1 MSLRVVFMGSP
12 AFAVPSLDG
21 LLGAGHEVALVLA
34 QPDRPAGRG
43 RQPTSP
49 PVAAFAHERGLPLF
63 QPPSLKPP
71 EAFRRVQEA
80 APDVIVVAA
89 YGLILRKEVLDL
101 PPHGCL
107 NVHASLLP
115 RHRGA
120 APISAAILAG
130 DTETGICLMQMEIGL
145 DTGPVIASSSTPIGP
160 TDDTPTLT
168 DRLAR
173 LGRDLLVETLPRW
186 AAGQIAATPQDESL
200 ATYAPRISREDARL
214 DWTLSAT
221 ELDRRVRAYRG
232 WPDAFTTWQGKQ
244 LKVLA
249 ARPLP
254 TLPWP
259 MLGANIG
266 SADIPSIP
274 TAPQPPLPQGEKGGF
289 LPPLPLAG
297 EGARGWGALPG
308 RVILIPDNGVQR
320 PAVVTSD
327 GVLVLDTV
335 ALEGK
340 RPADG
345 ADFVRGYRAFVGADL
360 GR

>member
-1 MSLRVVFMGSP
+1 MGSP
-12 AFAVPSLDG
+12 GFAVPSLEG
-21 LLGAGHEVALVLA
+21 LLNAGHEVVLVLA

-43 RQPTSP
+43 RQPTPP
-49 PVAAFAHERGLPLF
+49 PVAAFARERGLPLF

-71 EAFRRVQEA
+71 EAFQRVREV

-89 YGLILRKEVLDL
+89 YGLILRREVLEL
-101 PPHGCL
+101 PPLGCL

-130 DTETGICLMQMEIGL
+130 DAETGICLMQMEVGL
-145 DTGPVIASSSTPIGP
+145 DTGPVLASASTPISS

-168 DRLAR
+168 DRLAL
-173 LGRDLLVETLPRW
+173 LGRDLLIDALPRW
-186 AAGQIAATPQDESL
+186 AAGELVPTSQDDSL
-200 ATYAPRISREDARL
+200 ATYAPKITREDARL
-214 DWTLSAT
+214 DWSLSAA

-249 ARPLP
+249 AQP
-254 TLPWP
+254 
-259 MLGANIG
+259 
-266 SADIPSIP
+266 DPSP
-274 TAPQPPLPQGEKGGF
+274 NPFPSEGRGQGGGVQI
-289 LPPLPLAG
+289 
-297 EGARGWGALPG
+297 G
-308 RVILIPDNGVQR
+308 RVVLAQDGTGQR
-320 PAVVTSD
+320 PAVVTGD
-327 GVLVLDTV
+327 GLLVLDTV

-345 ADFVRGYRAFVGADL
+345 ADFVRGYRTFVGADL
-360 GR
+360 GG

>member
-1 MSLRVVFMGSP
+1 MRLRVVFMGSP
-12 AFAVPSLDG
+12 AFAVPSLEG

-49 PVAAFAHERGLPLF
+49 PVAAFARERGLPLF

-89 YGLILRKEVLDL
+89 YGLILRQEVLDL
-101 PPHGCL
+101 PPLDCL

-130 DTETGICLMQMEIGL
+130 DSETGICLMQMEIGL
-145 DTGPVIASSSTPIGP
+145 DTGPVIASASTPIGP

-186 AAGQIAATPQDESL
+186 AACQISPAPQDEAL
-200 ATYAPRISREDARL
+200 ATYAPKISREDARL
-214 DWTLSAT
+214 DWTLSAR

-249 ARPLP
+249 ARP
-254 TLPWP
+254 
-259 MLGANIG
+259 
-266 SADIPSIP
+266 
-274 TAPQPPLPQGEKGGF
+274 F
-289 LPPLPLAG
+289 LPPSPSQGRGAGG
-297 EGARGWGALPG
+297 EGLPG
-308 RVILIPDNGVQR
+308 RVTLILDNGIQR
-320 PAVVTSD
+320 PAVVTGD

>member
-1 MSLRVVFMGSP
+1 MGSP
-12 AFAVPSLDG
+12 SFAVPSLEG
-21 LLGAGHEVALVLA
+21 LLGAGHEIALVLA

-43 RQPTSP
+43 RQPTPP
-49 PVAAFAHERGLPLF
+49 PVAAFARERGLPLF

-71 EAFRRVQEA
+71 EAFQRAREA

-89 YGLILRKEVLDL
+89 YGLILRREVLDL
-101 PPHGCL
+101 PPLGCL

-130 DTETGICLMQMEIGL
+130 DSETGICLMQMEAGL
-145 DTGPVIASSSTPIGP
+145 DTGPVVASASTPISS

-168 DRLAR
+168 DRLAL

-186 AAGQIAATPQDESL
+186 AAGEIVPTPQDDGL
-200 ATYAPRISREDARL
+200 ATYSPKITREDARL
-214 DWTLSAT
+214 DWSHPAA
-221 ELDRRVRAYRG
+221 ELGRRVRAYRG

-249 ARPLP
+249 ARPFPPVTTRPDWHDGLEDLP
-254 TLPWP
+254 IAHVVRTGRDVP
-259 MLGANIG
+259 I
-266 SADIPSIP
+266 
-274 TAPQPPLPQGEKGGF
+274 Q
-289 LPPLPLAG
+289 
-297 EGARGWGALPG
+297 PG
-308 RVILIPDNGVQR
+308 RVVLVRDLGVQR
-320 PAVVTSD
+320 PAVGTGD
-327 GVLVLDTV
+327 GTLILDTV

-360 GR
+360 GG

>member
-1 MSLRVVFMGSP
+1 MRLRVVFMGSP
-12 AFAVPSLDG
+12 AFAVPSLEG

-49 PVAAFAHERGLPLF
+49 PVAAFARERGLPLF

-89 YGLILRKEVLDL
+89 YGLILRQEVLDL
-101 PPHGCL
+101 PPLDCL

-130 DTETGICLMQMEIGL
+130 DSETGICLMQMEIGL
-145 DTGPVIASSSTPIGP
+145 DTGPVIASASTPIGP

-186 AAGQIAATPQDESL
+186 AACQISPAPQDEAL
-200 ATYAPRISREDARL
+200 ATYAPKISREDARL
-214 DWTLSAT
+214 DWTLSAR

-244 LKVLA
+244 L
-249 ARPLP
+249 
-254 TLPWP
+254 
-259 MLGANIG
+259 
-266 SADIPSIP
+266 
-274 TAPQPPLPQGEKGGF
+274 
-289 LPPLPLAG
+289 
-297 EGARGWGALPG
+297 
-308 RVILIPDNGVQR
+308 
-320 PAVVTSD
+320 
-327 GVLVLDTV
+327 
-335 ALEGK
+335 
-340 RPADG
+340 
-345 ADFVRGYRAFVGADL
+345 
-360 GR
+360 

>member
-1 MSLRVVFMGSP
+1 VNLRIVFMGSP
-12 AFAVPSLDG
+12 GFAVPSLEG
-21 LLGAGHEVALVLA
+21 LMGAGYEIVLVLA

-43 RQPTSP
+43 RQPTPP
-49 PVAAFAHERGLPLF
+49 PVAAFARERGLPLF

-71 EAFRRVQEA
+71 EAFQRVREA

-89 YGLILRKEVLDL
+89 YGLILRREVLEL
-101 PPHGCL
+101 PPLGCL

-130 DTETGICLMQMEIGL
+130 DAETGICLMQMEVGL
-145 DTGPVIASSSTPIGP
+145 DTGPVLASASTPISS
-160 TDDTPTLT
+160 TDDTPALT
-168 DRLAR
+168 GRLAL

-186 AAGQIAATPQDESL
+186 AAGAVVPTPQDDSL
-200 ATYAPRISREDARL
+200 ATYAPKITREDARL
-214 DWTLSAT
+214 DWSLSAA

-249 ARPLP
+249 ARPDPSPLP
-254 TLPWP
+254 
-259 MLGANIG
+259 
-266 SADIPSIP
+266 
-274 TAPQPPLPQGEKGGF
+274 PPLQGEGVGG
-289 LPPLPLAG
+289 G
-297 EGARGWGALPG
+297 VQVG
-308 RVILIPDNGVQR
+308 RVMLAQDGSVQR
-320 PAVVTSD
+320 PAVVTGD
-327 GVLVLDTV
+327 GILLLHTV

-345 ADFVRGYRAFVGADL
+345 ADFVRGYRAFVGTDL
-360 GR
+360 GG

>member
-1 MSLRVVFMGSP
+1 MGSP
-12 AFAVPSLDG
+12 GFAVPSLEG
-21 LLGAGHEVALVLA
+21 LLHAGHEVVLVLA

-49 PVAAFAHERGLPLF
+49 PVAAFARERGLPLF
-63 QPPSLKPP
+63 QPPTLKPP
-71 EAFRRVQEA
+71 EAFQRVREA

-89 YGLILRKEVLDL
+89 YGLILRREVLEL
-101 PPHGCL
+101 PPLGCL

-130 DTETGICLMQMEIGL
+130 DAETGICLMQMEAGL
-145 DTGPVIASSSTPIGP
+145 DTGPVVASAGTPISSA
-160 TDDTPTLT
+160 DDTPTLT
-168 DRLAR
+168 DRLAL

-186 AAGQIAATPQDESL
+186 AAGEIVPTPQDDSL
-200 ATYAPRISREDARL
+200 ATYAPKITREDARL
-214 DWTLSAT
+214 DWSLSAA

-249 ARPLP
+249 ARPL
-254 TLPWP
+254 T
-259 MLGANIG
+259 
-266 SADIPSIP
+266 
-274 TAPQPPLPQGEKGGF
+274 PQPPLP
-289 LPPLPLAG
+289 LG
-297 EGARGWGALPG
+297 EGWGEGVPG
-308 RVILIPDNGVQR
+308 RVVLAPDGTGQR
-320 PAVVTSD
+320 PAVVTGD
-327 GVLVLDTV
+327 GILLLDTV

-360 GR
+360 GN